1 MSTETSEYQENL
13 EIVREV
19 PYFSGLELEA
29 QKLLAYLCVREEFAQ
44 GTTVFS
50 TGDIDK
56 SAYFI
61 ITGKMEAF
69 LPNVESP
76 VQTFKENDF
85 VGALTL
91 IGDSKRLFTLKAAS
105 DTVCIRLTQNK
116 FEKAREQY
124 PEINNKFLKAAVD
137 KINRREEIFLR
148 KYNVNCEG
156 CKSAI
161 GLTLI

>member
-1 MSTETSEYQENL
+1 MSTEASEYQENL
-13 EIVREV
+13 EIIREV
-19 PYFSGLELEA
+19 AYFSGLELEA
-29 QKLLAYLCVREEFAQ
+29 QKLLAYLCVRENFAQ
-44 GTTVFS
+44 GTTVFN

-61 ITGKMEAF
+61 IKGQMEAF
-69 LPNVESP
+69 LENVESP

-91 IGDSKRLFTLKAAS
+91 IGESKRLFTLKAVT
-105 DTVCIRLTQNK
+105 DTVCIRLTQDK
-116 FEKAREQY
+116 FEKARGQY

-137 KINRREEIFLR
+137 KISNREERFLS
-148 KYNVNCEG
+148 KYDINCEG